1 MIDVKSSAPAGDRKT
16 LVEEGTTFKGSLSS
30 SCPIVVRGR
39 VEGELAAPS
48 LTVTASGTVHGK
60 VKVDE
65 LRSQGEIAGEIDAD
79 LVQLSG
85 VVRDNTVVRAK
96 SIDVKLAP
104 ANGKLQLVF
113 GDCILDVGDLPGDA
127 AAMKPGLLAAVP
139 DATPPDEPK
148 VKKGK
153 AVPTPA
159 ASEPATVRGSAPPPP
174 REP

>member
-1 MIDVKSSAPAGDRKT
+1 MELCKHANEAMLEHLTAGAASFRSS
-16 LVEEGTTFKGSLSS
+16 
-30 SCPIVVRGR
+30 
-39 VEGELAAPS
+39 VEGGASSFVGELDR
-48 LTVTASGTVHGK
+48 G
-60 VKVDE
+60 
-65 LRSQGEIAGEIDAD
+65 
-79 LVQLSG
+79 
-85 VVRDNTVVRAK
+85 AK

-104 ANGKLQLVF
+104 ANGKMQLVF